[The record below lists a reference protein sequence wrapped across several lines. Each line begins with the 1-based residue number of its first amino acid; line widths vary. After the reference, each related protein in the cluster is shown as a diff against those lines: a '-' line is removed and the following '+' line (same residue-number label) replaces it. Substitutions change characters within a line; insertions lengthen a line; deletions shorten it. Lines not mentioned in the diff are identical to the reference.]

1 MKQGIQTIKL
11 AVRKIMH
18 GVAVVLD
25 KSTGGKITPNGV
37 TWFGF
42 LMHLPIAF
50 LIATDHLL
58 WGAVLLIVFG
68 LFDTLDGELARYQNR
83 VTNNGGFLDA
93 STDRMKEVI
102 LYCGAAYLLAS
113 SAHPKCAVIAVSA
126 CGASLCVSY
135 IKAKGEAV
143 VASLSK
149 KIAYT
154 ELNRMFSGGFFPF
167 EVRMVV
173 LIIGLFADQLVW
185 AVAIVAVFSTITVFQ
200 RLFVISKRLT
210 E

>member
-1 MKQGIQTIKL
+1 MIKL
-11 AVRKIMH
+11 AVRKVMH
-18 GVAVVLD
+18 SIAVGLD
-25 KSTGGKITPNGV
+25 KITGGKVTPNGV

-42 LMHLPIAF
+42 VMHVPIAF
-50 LIATDHLL
+50 LIATDHLI
-58 WGAVLLIVFG
+58 WGAAMLIVFG
-68 LFDTLDGELARYQNR
+68 LFDTLDGELARYQDR

-93 STDRMKEVI
+93 STDRMKEVL

-113 SAHPKCAVIAVSA
+113 SANPKYAVIAVAA

-143 VASLSK
+143 VASLRSK
-149 KIAYT
+149 IPYT

-173 LIIGLFADQLVW
+173 LIVGLFANQLVW
-185 AVAIVAVFSTITVFQ
+185 AVGVVAIFSTITAFQ
-200 RLFVISKRLT
+200 RLFIISKRLS